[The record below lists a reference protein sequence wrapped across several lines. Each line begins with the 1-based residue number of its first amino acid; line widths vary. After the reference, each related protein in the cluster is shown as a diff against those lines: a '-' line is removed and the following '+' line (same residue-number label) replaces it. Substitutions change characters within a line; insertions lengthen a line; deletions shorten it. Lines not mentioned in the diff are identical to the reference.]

1 MLKTP
6 LKLLLA
12 ASIALPT
19 ALAFSEANA
28 GSKRNKHHNS
38 YKYSGGYAAGGH
50 YYGGHYSY
58 GYSNR
63 RHHYG
68 GGYSS
73 YRYKPYYSGSYY
85 YGGHHNR
92 RGHGNAGTYA
102 GLALLGLGLG
112 YAISKSSR
120 NDYYRGDS
128 YYQDDEDYS
137 RYYTPPRPNGQYNQ
151 GQEDQYQDQGAYQSG
166 GNSFDF
172 SQCQETRAY
181 QTTIF
186 VDGQEQQAFG
196 TACLMPDGSWVA
208 GPMQIQ

>member
-6 LKLLLA
+6 LKFLLA
-12 ASIALPT
+12 AAIALPT
-19 ALAFSEANA
+19 VLAFNEANA
-28 GSKRNKHHNS
+28 GKKKKRHHNS
-38 YKYSGGYAAGGH
+38 YYYSGGYAAGGH
-50 YYGGHYSY
+50 HGY
-58 GYSNR
+58 GYNNR
-63 RHHYG
+63 RHHYR

-73 YRYKPYYSGSYY
+73 QYYYPHYSSGYY
-85 YGGHHNR
+85 YGGHRNR
-92 RGHGNAGTYA
+92 RHHGHSNAGAYA

-120 NDYYRGDS
+120 NDYNPNRN

-137 RYYTPPRPNGQYNQ
+137 RYYTPPRPNGQVDQ
-151 GQEDQYQDQGAYQSG
+151 GQEEQYQDQRATQTG

-172 SQCQETRAY
+172 SQCTETREY

-186 VDGQEQQAFG
+186 VDGQEQSAFG

>member
-6 LKLLLA
+6 LKLILA
-12 ASIALPT
+12 AAIALPT
-19 ALAFSEANA
+19 VLAFSDANA
-28 GSKRNKHHNS
+28 RQKKKNHNNS

-50 YYGGHYSY
+50 HYN
-58 GYSNR
+58 GYNTR
-63 RHHYG
+63 RNHYG
-68 GGYSS
+68 GGYSV
-73 YRYKPYYSGSYY
+73 YYAPHYSGGYY

-92 RGHGNAGTYA
+92 RGHGNTGAYV

-112 YAISKSSR
+112 YAISKSND
-120 NDYYRGDS
+120 NDYRRDQY
-128 YYQDDEDYS
+128 DDRRYENNN
-137 RYYTPPRPNGQYNQ
+137 RYYSPPPQDRIY
-151 GQEDQYQDQGAYQSG
+151 DQNPGAYQSG
-166 GNSFDF
+166 SNSFDF
-172 SQCQETRAY
+172 SQCQETREY